1 MTGER
6 PTAAIVDL
14 DGTVVSGRAV
24 IDGLDALR
32 AAGLPV
38 VFLTNR
44 ATDAP
49 NDHAAVLRDGGI
61 DAVAPDVVTAADI
74 AADHLSASDGPALV
88 LGETPA
94 C

>member
-49 NDHAAVLRDGGI
+49 SDHAAVLRD
-61 DAVAPDVVTAADI
+61 AAAADVVTAADI
-74 AADHLSASDGPALV
+74 AADRLSASDGPALV

>member
-49 NDHAAVLRDGGI
+49 NDHAAVLPDARTAGSSVRDSGRI
-61 DAVAPDVVTAADI
+61 WASKHSNTT
-74 AADHLSASDGPALV
+74 SAQRVS
-88 LGETPA
+88 T
-94 C
+94 